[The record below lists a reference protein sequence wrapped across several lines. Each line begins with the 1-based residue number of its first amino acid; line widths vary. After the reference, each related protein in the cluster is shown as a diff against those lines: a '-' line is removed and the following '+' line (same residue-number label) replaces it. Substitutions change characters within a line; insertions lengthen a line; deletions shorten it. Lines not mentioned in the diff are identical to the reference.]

1 MSKAHCI
8 VILFCLSSSC
18 VPNVVHFLLPFRYS
32 LTFIYFTEKL
42 NQENG
47 SLDNGQRS
55 SDNGSSSNSSTPT
68 HSRHPSD
75 LTTMGSLA
83 SPDSIMSKS
92 VGDVF
97 NGFVIAVHRKM
108 VCFDRI

>member
-1 MSKAHCI
+1 MTAISFIDHCI
-8 VILFCLSSSC
+8 L
-18 VPNVVHFLLPFRYS
+18 YS
-32 LTFIYFTEKL
+32 IAEKIS
-42 NQENG
+42 QENG
-47 SLDNGQRS
+47 SLDNGQKSS
-55 SDNGSSSNSSTPT
+55 SDNGFSSNSSTPT

-83 SPDSIMSKS
+83 SPDSMSKS

-97 NGFVIAVHRKM
+97 NGFVIAVNRKM